1 MKQGRKFQRLFI
13 SKLYTAS
20 DLFKEHGW
28 MRFVGDI
35 IPWLFHRRY
44 IFYSQPIDDPVLLYS
59 CQIPFRLEQVK
70 EKDFPHLIKLRPGFY
85 DLSLIRKR
93 IKEGH
98 ICFLGWSGQKPIHIR
113 WIFVRS
119 LYLPYLHR
127 TLILYPG
134 EVYRDEAFTLPDYRR
149 KGVYSYAGYLMRYAL
164 KELGY
169 NRLFCMFA
177 SWNLSP
183 GTGMRIQFARI
194 KFKIIFVLVIVPEID
209 IAIREHAFGYDEIMR
224 FISCYWKWRK

>member
-1 MKQGRKFQRLFI
+1 MKKDKKFQRRFI

-28 MRFVGDI
+28 KRFVGEI
-35 IPWLFHRRY
+35 IPWLFYRRY
-44 IFYSQPIDDPVLLYS
+44 IFYSQPIDDPVFLYS

-85 DLSLIRKR
+85 DISQIRKR

-149 KGVYSYAGYLMRYAL
+149 KGVYSYAGYLMRQVL

-169 NRLFCMFA
+169 DRLVCMFA

-183 GTGMRIQFARI
+183 QSQAERMGLEKVGEGGYWNILGYKKYFWKGMVQD
-194 KFKIIFVLVIVPEID
+194 KGDGKISVRTE
-209 IAIREHAFGYDEIMR
+209 E
-224 FISCYWKWRK
+224 